1 MITWPS
7 KGISSHAYQPV
18 PSKET
23 SSRWWWWWF
32 VFCSFCSLNL
42 ATRRRL
48 RWGVVTAT
56 DIPIAWMVARVVFGD
71 GHPAIDYLL
80 LLAVADDA
88 LGLVSG
94 QTATF

>member
-1 MITWPS
+1 M
-7 KGISSHAYQPV
+7 
-18 PSKET
+18 
-23 SSRWWWWWF
+23 
-32 VFCSFCSLNL
+32 
-42 ATRRRL
+42 
-48 RWGVVTAT
+48 TAT